1 MTMRVTGEPEVVP
14 LAEAPAAAGAELAGA
29 GELEPELE
37 LQAVATPATS
47 SDTAIAET
55 RLVLLIRTTLSG
67 IAELAEREAEHSE
80 RLSLSP

>member
-14 LAEAPAAAGAELAGA
+14 LAEAPAAAAAPGAELAGA
-29 GELEPELE
+29 EELELE

-55 RLVLLIRTTLSG
+55 RLALLIRTTLSG
-67 IAELAEREAEHSE
+67 A
-80 RLSLSP
+80 